1 MKKHIKG
8 QEEAYANHWVAAR
21 TQFRPFARQSPVGF
35 PPYANVGFADF
46 GFSEWNFLQ
55 ADNELNASNHLAA

>member
-8 QEEAYANHWVAAR
+8 QEEAYANHRSAAR

-35 PPYANVGFADF
+35 RHAQT
-46 GFSEWNFLQ
+46 SCL
-55 ADNELNASNHLAA
+55 